1 MDALNESNFQE
12 ALSESE
18 SERSEN
24 DISKPIV
31 SESIKAIQ
39 IKTKLSIEN
48 AQEDENFKED
58 IPCAS
63 KWNIFD
69 PQSSRSRLSWWLIII
84 LLLISLY
91 INIQRKKLFD

>member
-1 MDALNESNFQE
+1 MMDALNESNFQE

-58 IPCAS
+58 IPGAS

-69 PQSSRSRLSWWLIII
+69 PQSSRSRLS
-84 LLLISLY
+84 
-91 INIQRKKLFD
+91 